1 MASQDEYQQ
10 QQFFNKTQEQILTE
24 KLKVILFQNKD
35 AMKQMND
42 DIMLGIP
49 LCYRVNKNN
58 DGGVVIQR
66 GNWLQLMED
75 QKFYK

>member
-10 QQFFNKTQEQILTE
+10 QQFFNKTKKQILTE

-49 LCYRVNKNN
+49 LCYRVNKNS

>member
-10 QQFFNKTQEQILTE
+10 QQFFNKTQKQILTE

-49 LCYRVNKNN
+49 LCYRVNKNS